1 MHCLILR
8 LHWHIELCQWGTSLP
23 PVRQNCSCKHIQNG
37 AVPSQGI
44 RSRAR
49 LDLFFFKSVLASLAL
64 AQNQFVCNVNVI
76 PCSWSRELSV
86 LLLLIVAWLKDETIT
101 FRSQRGKRKAAGKR
115 DELGN
120 TVGTRLQCEIIIT
133 VQIPTRVWPLSA
145 KFRPKC
151 GLGCLPNSL
160 S

>member
-1 MHCLILR
+1 M
-8 LHWHIELCQWGTSLP
+8 
-23 PVRQNCSCKHIQNG
+23 
-37 AVPSQGI
+37 
-44 RSRAR
+44 
-49 LDLFFFKSVLASLAL
+49 LASLAP

-76 PCSWSRELSV
+76 PCSWCSWSRELSV
-86 LLLLIVAWLKDETIT
+86 LLLLIVAWLKDETKT

-145 KFRPKC
+145 KFRPEC
-151 GLGCLPNSL
+151 GHYLPNSDQSVVL
-160 S
+160 AVCQTACPDAMAELWHSNSSLKIVCLKMSLRCG